1 MAVFSFSVFWET
13 ILKIMLFIKYLI
25 KFTGQ
30 VILEFSLWEVFNHS
44 LNVLIVITLYRF
56 FFVSVL
62 INCIFLRNLF
72 ISSNFQVYWNKVVC
86 NSLLLW
92 WLFNRNIILISQ
104 ELSTFTNILSN
115 FVLTFFFIL
124 SLLLRES
131 LLCFSMEYILWI
143 FFSTVN
149 CFGFCILVFI
159 LPSFLNDNLVGYKIL
174 EGQPFSRSTLNTL
187 LLAFVLE
194 KSNVSQLLFLCR

>member
-131 LLCFSMEYILWI
+131 LLCFSME
-143 FFSTVN
+143 
-149 CFGFCILVFI
+149 
-159 LPSFLNDNLVGYKIL
+159 
-174 EGQPFSRSTLNTL
+174 
-187 LLAFVLE
+187 
-194 KSNVSQLLFLCR
+194 